1 MYKTEKFD
9 CYSISE
15 LLDKYAQNI
24 IQKRLDDFR
33 CSKNDEVQKYL
44 LNNSIEFTKKHQAIT
59 YLVYDKKDNLS
70 AYFTLAIK
78 PISINID
85 SLSNTSLNLILR
97 ISEVDN
103 ISKTVNP
110 AAYLIAQIGKADD
123 SDINIDDIFEMVDY
137 YINEFQNGCGGVVE
151 FLESENNEKL
161 INIYRKKGFNTFNI
175 RKSKSGEE
183 RKLIQMYRLI

>member
-9 CYSISE
+9 CYSIPE
-15 LLDKYAQNI
+15 LLDKYDPNI
-24 IQKRLDDFR
+24 IQKRLYDFR

-85 SLSNTSLNLILR
+85 SLSNTSLNRILR

-161 INIYRKKGFNTFNI
+161 INIYRNKGFNTFNI

>member
-15 LLDKYAQNI
+15 LLDKYDSNS
-24 IQKRLDDFR
+24 IQKRLNRFK

-44 LNNSIEFTKKHQAIT
+44 LNNSIEFTKRHQAIT
-59 YLVYDKKDNLS
+59 YLVYDKNDNLS

-78 PISINID
+78 PISINIETI
-85 SLSNTSLNLILR
+85 SNTSLNRILR
-97 ISEVDN
+97 ISEIDN

-123 SDINIDDIFEMVDY
+123 SDINIDEIFEIVDY

-151 FLESENNEKL
+151 FLESENNQKL
-161 INIYRKKGFNTFNI
+161 INLYQEKGFKTFNI